1 MKLSRLSRSL
11 LLSVVALTSAARS
24 APLFPDLPAEHWAR
38 DAVATLAAR
47 GLVEGYPDGTFK
59 GDRAMTRWEVA
70 VVVARA
76 LARMETEGATFATRA
91 DLEALRPLVN
101 GLRDELEA
109 LGVRVSALEDNVS
122 RLDKRV
128 TELERISFYG
138 YSDTRVV
145 MQSFT
150 NDGALDNDAGRQG
163 AGRPGGVPFLN
174 YNNVVGTRLP
184 VNWRPAVQGVL
195 PVVDYRVGRALSSG
209 TGFTSLAVLG
219 MNIKVT
225 DDIDAGAEFAAYS
238 SQGDSEVDAYWGV
251 SAPYLQNP
259 FTALSG
265 SGQSLDNTP
274 YTRMTL
280 DKFWVLH
287 KPSGTRVVVGT
298 IDKTK
303 MSPLVYAGQ
312 GNLGAYGPGRWPGY
326 GFDVSGGEP
335 LGEGEKLSWEVLGS
349 RFGDGVRFQ
358 SQAYQNYVLAGNLG
372 YESGVGDLQLNFSRM
387 SEESP
392 VGGGN
397 ALDVGLTAG
406 QNVAFGASSGWS
418 VRQWVNP
425 PGYFANQRSLYE
437 QTQTMT
443 LPNTADTRPIAG
455 WNGNSDSA
463 VGLAAGGGNYGP
475 QSQDIYGL
483 VGHYNVV
490 NNDDA
495 SLKLG
500 LDLGMSDYKAN
511 KNSSF
516 STRGTALRAEAAAV
530 VKPINLGLN
539 LEYLSVDPDY
549 APAAWAG
556 DVTGLRAVKQFSYP
570 GVGFLI
576 DNVRY
581 PQNREGFRLKG
592 DWTFDNKAG
601 KIWAG
606 GSLLQQKE
614 TSLYNVR
621 VTTSALGPGTPTNT
635 VLGFTPG
642 YVDLVFY
649 GYASPLLYGN
659 RSMNSFDA
667 NLNPLEDQRGK
678 EKSFDVGATYRWAD
692 LGLRLTGSYSRLGLK
707 RDTALSAAQG
717 GSQNAVDIDVDSFAF
732 EGAYE
737 FNKKWSVNA
746 GVDYVSTAGH
756 YDPAGLYNSYALATG
771 QTNFTNLDSDQFIP
785 HLGFDVALSDKTNF
799 GVLARHYKTID
810 HVDSA
815 ITPGV
820 PELGEIG
827 STQHPFNW
835 SGWQVSSELKVV
847 F

>member
-1 MKLSRLSRSL
+1 MKLSRISRSL
-11 LLSVVALTSAARS
+11 LLSLAALTSMAHS

-76 LARMETEGATFATRA
+76 LARMENEGASFATRA

-109 LGVRVSALEDNVS
+109 MGVRISALEDNVS
-122 RLDKRV
+122 DLNARV

-150 NDGALDNDAGRQG
+150 NDGALDNDAGRRG
-163 AGRPGGVPFLN
+163 AGRPSGVPYLN
-174 YNNVVGTRLP
+174 YTDAVGTRGS
-184 VNWRPAVQGVL
+184 VNWRPSVQGVL

-219 MNIKVT
+219 MNIKVS

-238 SQGDSEVDAYWGV
+238 SQGDAEVDAYWGV

-265 SGQSLDNTP
+265 SAQSLDNTP

-280 DKFWVLH
+280 DKFWVTH

-303 MSPLVYAGQ
+303 MAPLVYAGQ
-312 GNLGAYGPGRWPGY
+312 GNLGVYGPGRWPGY
-326 GFDVSGGEP
+326 GFDVSGGSD
-335 LGEGEKLSWEVLGS
+335 LGAGQKLSWEVLGS

-358 SQAYQNYVLAGNLG
+358 GGSYQNYVLAGNLG
-372 YESGVGDLQLNFSRM
+372 YESALGDLQLNFSRM
-387 SEESP
+387 SEETP

-397 ALDVGLTAG
+397 PFQVGLTAG
-406 QNVAFGASSGWS
+406 QNVPFGASNGWS
-418 VRQWVNP
+418 IRQWVNP
-425 PGYFANQRSLYE
+425 PGYFANQRSAYE
-437 QTQTMT
+437 QAQTLT
-443 LPNTADTRPIAG
+443 LPNTADTRPISG
-455 WNGNSDSA
+455 WNGNSDNSA
-463 VGLAAGGGNYGP
+463 GLVGGGNYGP
-475 QSQDIYGL
+475 QSQDVYGA
-483 VGHYNVV
+483 VGHYNLLSS
-490 NNDDA
+490 DDA
-495 SLKLG
+495 MLRLG
-500 LDLGMSDYKAN
+500 LDLGMSDYKPN
-511 KNSSF
+511 KNSAF
-516 STRGTALRAEAAAV
+516 TTRGTALRAEAAAQI
-530 VKPINLGLN
+530 KPLDLGLN

-556 DVTGLRAVKQFSYP
+556 DVTGSRGVRQFAYT

-581 PQNREGFRLKG
+581 PQNREGFRLRG
-592 DWTFDNKAG
+592 DWAFDAKAG
-601 KIWAG
+601 KLWAS
-606 GSLLQQKE
+606 GSLLRQKD

-621 VTTSALGPGTPTNT
+621 VTPAALGPGTPTNT
-635 VLGFTPG
+635 VLGFSPG
-642 YVDLVFY
+642 FVDPVFY

-659 RSMNSFDA
+659 RSRNSFDDQ
-667 NLNPLEDQRGK
+667 LNPLEDQRGK
-678 EKSFDVGATYRWAD
+678 ESSFELGATYRWAD
-692 LGLRLTGSYSRLGLK
+692 LGLRLSGSYSRLGLK
-707 RDTALSAAQG
+707 RDSALSAAQG

-732 EGAYE
+732 EGVYE
-737 FNKKWSVNA
+737 ITKKWSVNA
-746 GVDYVSTAGH
+746 GVDYISTSGH

-771 QTNFTNLDSDQFIP
+771 RTDFTNLDSDQFIP
-785 HLGFDVALSDKTNF
+785 HLGFDLALSDKTNF
-799 GVLARHYKTID
+799 GLTARHYKTMD

-835 SGWQVSSELKVV
+835 SGWQLSSEFKVV

>member
-1 MKLSRLSRSL
+1 MKFSRFSRSL
-11 LLSVVALTSAARS
+11 LLSVLTLSSVAWS

-38 DAVATLAAR
+38 DAVATLASK

-76 LARMETEGATFATRA
+76 LARMESEGSTFASRS

-101 GLRDELEA
+101 ALRDELEA
-109 LGVRVSALEDNVS
+109 MGVRVDALEDNVS

-138 YSDTRVV
+138 YSDTRVM
-145 MQSFT
+145 MQSFG
-150 NDGALDNDAGRQG
+150 NDGALDNDAGRRG
-163 AGRPGGVPFLN
+163 AGRPSGVPYLN
-174 YNNVVGTRLP
+174 YTDVVGTRGS
-184 VNWRPAVQGVL
+184 VNWRPSVQGVL
-195 PVVDYRVGRALSSG
+195 PVVDYRVGRALSNG

-219 MNIKVT
+219 MNIKVS

-238 SQGDSEVDAYWGV
+238 SQGDAEVDAYWGV

-265 SGQSLDNTP
+265 TGQSLDNTP

-303 MSPLVYAGQ
+303 MAPLVYAGQ
-312 GNLGAYGPGRWPGY
+312 GNLGVYGPSRWPGY
-326 GFDVSGGEP
+326 GFDVSGAIP
-335 LGEGEKLSWEVLGS
+335 LGDKQKLSWEVLGS

-358 SQAYQNYVLAGNLG
+358 GTGYQNYVLAGNVA
-372 YESGVGDLQLNFSRM
+372 YESDLGDAQFNFARM

-397 ALDVGLTAG
+397 PLSIGLISG
-406 QNVAFGASSGWS
+406 QNVAFGASPGWT

-425 PGYFANQRSLYE
+425 PGYFANQRSAYE
-437 QTQTMT
+437 QAQSMT
-443 LPNTADTRPIAG
+443 LPNTSDTRPIAG
-455 WNGNSDSA
+455 WNGNSDNA
-463 VGLAAGGGNYGP
+463 AGLTAGGGNYGP
-475 QSQDIYGL
+475 QSQDVYGL
-483 VGHYNVV
+483 VAHYNALS
-490 NNDDA
+490 NDDV
-495 SLKLG
+495 SLRLG
-500 LDLGMSDYKAN
+500 LDLGMSDYKPN
-511 KNSSF
+511 KNSAF

-530 VKPINLGLN
+530 IKPIDVGLN

-549 APAAWAG
+549 APAAWFG
-556 DVTGLRAVKQFSYP
+556 DVTGSRGVKQFAYT
-570 GVGFLI
+570 GVGFLV

-581 PQNREGFRLKG
+581 PQNREGFRAKG
-592 DWTFDNKAG
+592 DWSFHNKAG
-601 KIWAG
+601 KVWAS

-621 VTTSALGPGTPTNT
+621 VTTAALGPGTPTNS
-635 VLGFTPG
+635 VLGFSPG
-642 YVDLVFY
+642 FVDPVFY

-659 RSMNSFDA
+659 RSGNSFDA
-667 NLNPLEDQRGK
+667 NLNPLEDRRGK
-678 EKSFDVGATYRWAD
+678 ENSLEVGATYRWAD

-707 RDTALSAAQG
+707 RETSLSAAQG
-717 GSQNAVDIDVDSFAF
+717 GSQNAVDIDVDSLAF

-737 FNKKWSVNA
+737 LNKKWSLNA
-746 GVDYVSTAGH
+746 GVDYISTAGH

-771 QTNFTNLDSDQFIP
+771 QTDFTNLDSDQFIP
-785 HLGFDVALSDKTNF
+785 HFGVDVALSDKTNF
-799 GVLARHYKTID
+799 GILARHYKTMD
-810 HVDSA
+810 HVDGA

-835 SGWQVSSELKVV
+835 SGWQISSEFKVV